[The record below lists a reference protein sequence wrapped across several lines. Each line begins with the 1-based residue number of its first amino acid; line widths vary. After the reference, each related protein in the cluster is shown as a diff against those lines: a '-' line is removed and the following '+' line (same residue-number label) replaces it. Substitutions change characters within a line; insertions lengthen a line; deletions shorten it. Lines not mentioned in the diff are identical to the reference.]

1 MANPINIRFPPR
13 RSFKGAFDTN
23 QSTVDA
29 IADDLRILLLSNFGE
44 RPVHHDFGA
53 NLRSIIFEQGPD
65 VPQQV
70 RDAISSAVEKWMPF
84 VSILDIEVT
93 DDTVN
98 TTLRPNEIH
107 VKINFSVSGIEGALS
122 QKITA

>member
-1 MANPINIRFPPR
+1 MAINMKFPLKKSSKG
-13 RSFKGAFDTN
+13 SFAVNDT
-23 QSTVDA
+23 TVDA
-29 IADDLRILLLSNFGE
+29 VADDLRMLLLTNHGD
-44 RPVHHDFGA
+44 RVVHRDFGA

-122 QKITA
+122 QKIAA